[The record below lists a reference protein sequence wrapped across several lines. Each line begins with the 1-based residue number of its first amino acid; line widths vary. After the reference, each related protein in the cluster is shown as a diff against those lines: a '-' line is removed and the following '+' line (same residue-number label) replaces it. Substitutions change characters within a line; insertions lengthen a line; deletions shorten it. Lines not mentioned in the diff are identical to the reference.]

1 MNKHLKLFSA
11 LLVLMLFAPVSMFV
25 CPADAEAAQTLV
37 ENSWR
42 YEGGQL
48 VSDDASSEEDGIAL
62 LSMDALP
69 DGVTAQGIDVSEH
82 QGRIDWDA
90 VKASG
95 IDFAILRVGFG
106 APSFG
111 GRVDYQFNRNISECE
126 RLGIPYGVY
135 VYSYAFDNQQAADEA
150 SMVINCLSGHN
161 PRLPVYY
168 DLEDNSIIANGRQTG
183 IALRAQVFCNRISAA
198 GYEPGIYASLN
209 WFNNILTDSVFKSSS
224 WDHWIAQYNS
234 QCDYTGNYSFWQ
246 YKSNGKVP
254 GINGNVDMNYAYV
267 DVSLY
272 HWQLIDSTWYYA
284 ASNGKAYTGWLFQ
297 SGTWYWLE
305 PDVGGAMATGLH
317 ECNGSLYWFN
327 SSGAMATGWQN
338 IDGKYYFLKDS
349 GAMEGTTFT
358 KDETQYT
365 INADGSLANAKKK
378 KNTGGGAYTLAFLDA
393 DTQAMAD
400 SLNELKADAFD
411 GDEEEDY
418 YDDDKKDYDKDASF
432 ILNGKLQQIAEH
444 RLAMARSKGY
454 GSSRIPDEGT
464 LDDYLKS
471 IGESTARR
479 HTEIYLINCDDVTQ
493 AEEKLLRNH
502 DSDEKKRV
510 DRVIYYKEMGV
521 AHQQVGDKHYYMII
535 LMR

>member
-1 MNKHLKLFSA
+1 MKDRNLWMKKEEKRTAPGLKRALKAVQGHEIVRLAGIAGVSLLFSA
-11 LLVLMLFAPVSMFV
+11 S
-25 CPADAEAAQTLV
+25 AAQTVLADDAGVWQPV
-37 ENSWR
+37 ENGYYLVGMDGSYLTGWQQM
-42 YEGGQL
+42 GGKWYL
-48 VSDDASSEEDGIAL
+48 LGADGL
-62 LSMDALP
+62 MKT
-69 DGVTAQGIDVSEH
+69 GWEQE
-82 QGRIDWDA
+82 
-90 VKASG
+90 
-95 IDFAILRVGFG
+95 
-106 APSFG
+106 
-111 GRVDYQFNRNISECE
+111 
-126 RLGIPYGVY
+126 
-135 VYSYAFDNQQAADEA
+135 
-150 SMVINCLSGHN
+150 
-161 PRLPVYY
+161 
-168 DLEDNSIIANGRQTG
+168 NG
-183 IALRAQVFCNRISAA
+183 
-198 GYEPGIYASLN
+198 
-209 WFNNILTDSVFKSSS
+209 
-224 WDHWIAQYNS
+224 
-234 QCDYTGNYSFWQ
+234 
-246 YKSNGKVP
+246 
-254 GINGNVDMNYAYV
+254 
-267 DVSLY
+267 
-272 HWQLIDSTWYYA
+272 TWYYLQ
-284 ASNGKAYTGWLFQ
+284 G
-297 SGTWYWLE
+297 
-305 PDVGGAMATGLH
+305 D
-317 ECNGSLYWFN
+317 
-327 SSGAMATGWQN
+327 GAMATGWQN

-502 DSDEKKRV
+502 NSDEKKRV

>member
-1 MNKHLKLFSA
+1 MKDRNLWMKKEEKRTAPGLKRALKAVLGHKIVRLAGIAGVSLLFSA
-11 LLVLMLFAPVSMFV
+11 S
-25 CPADAEAAQTLV
+25 AAQTVLADDAGVWQPV
-37 ENSWR
+37 ENGYYLVGMDGSYLTGWQQM
-42 YEGGQL
+42 GGKWYL
-48 VSDDASSEEDGIAL
+48 LGADGL
-62 LSMDALP
+62 MKT
-69 DGVTAQGIDVSEH
+69 GWEQE
-82 QGRIDWDA
+82 
-90 VKASG
+90 
-95 IDFAILRVGFG
+95 
-106 APSFG
+106 
-111 GRVDYQFNRNISECE
+111 
-126 RLGIPYGVY
+126 
-135 VYSYAFDNQQAADEA
+135 
-150 SMVINCLSGHN
+150 
-161 PRLPVYY
+161 
-168 DLEDNSIIANGRQTG
+168 NG
-183 IALRAQVFCNRISAA
+183 
-198 GYEPGIYASLN
+198 
-209 WFNNILTDSVFKSSS
+209 
-224 WDHWIAQYNS
+224 
-234 QCDYTGNYSFWQ
+234 
-246 YKSNGKVP
+246 
-254 GINGNVDMNYAYV
+254 
-267 DVSLY
+267 
-272 HWQLIDSTWYYA
+272 TWYYLQ
-284 ASNGKAYTGWLFQ
+284 G
-297 SGTWYWLE
+297 
-305 PDVGGAMATGLH
+305 D
-317 ECNGSLYWFN
+317 
-327 SSGAMATGWQN
+327 GAMATGWQN

-411 GDEEEDY
+411 GDEE
-418 YDDDKKDYDKDASF
+418 KDYDKDASF

-502 DSDEKKRV
+502 DSDEKKRM

>member
-1 MNKHLKLFSA
+1 MKDRNLWMKKEEKRTAPGLKRALKAVLGHKIVRLAGIAGVSLLFSA
-11 LLVLMLFAPVSMFV
+11 S
-25 CPADAEAAQTLV
+25 AAQTVLADDAGVWQPV
-37 ENSWR
+37 ENGYYLVGMDGSYLTGWQQM
-42 YEGGQL
+42 GGKWYL
-48 VSDDASSEEDGIAL
+48 LGADGL
-62 LSMDALP
+62 MKT
-69 DGVTAQGIDVSEH
+69 GWEQE
-82 QGRIDWDA
+82 
-90 VKASG
+90 
-95 IDFAILRVGFG
+95 
-106 APSFG
+106 
-111 GRVDYQFNRNISECE
+111 
-126 RLGIPYGVY
+126 
-135 VYSYAFDNQQAADEA
+135 
-150 SMVINCLSGHN
+150 
-161 PRLPVYY
+161 
-168 DLEDNSIIANGRQTG
+168 NG
-183 IALRAQVFCNRISAA
+183 
-198 GYEPGIYASLN
+198 
-209 WFNNILTDSVFKSSS
+209 
-224 WDHWIAQYNS
+224 
-234 QCDYTGNYSFWQ
+234 
-246 YKSNGKVP
+246 
-254 GINGNVDMNYAYV
+254 
-267 DVSLY
+267 
-272 HWQLIDSTWYYA
+272 TWYYLQ
-284 ASNGKAYTGWLFQ
+284 G
-297 SGTWYWLE
+297 
-305 PDVGGAMATGLH
+305 D
-317 ECNGSLYWFN
+317 
-327 SSGAMATGWQN
+327 GAMATGWQN
-338 IDGKYYFLKDS
+338 IDGTYYFLKDS

-378 KNTGGGAYTLAFLDA
+378 KNTGGGAYTLAFLDG

>member
-1 MNKHLKLFSA
+1 MKDRNLWMKKEEKRTAPGLKRALKAVLGHKIVRLAGIAGVSLLFSA
-11 LLVLMLFAPVSMFV
+11 S
-25 CPADAEAAQTLV
+25 AAQTVLADDAGVWQPV
-37 ENSWR
+37 ENGYYLVGMDGSYLTGWQQM
-42 YEGGQL
+42 GGKWYL
-48 VSDDASSEEDGIAL
+48 LGADGL
-62 LSMDALP
+62 MKT
-69 DGVTAQGIDVSEH
+69 GWEQE
-82 QGRIDWDA
+82 
-90 VKASG
+90 
-95 IDFAILRVGFG
+95 
-106 APSFG
+106 
-111 GRVDYQFNRNISECE
+111 
-126 RLGIPYGVY
+126 
-135 VYSYAFDNQQAADEA
+135 
-150 SMVINCLSGHN
+150 
-161 PRLPVYY
+161 
-168 DLEDNSIIANGRQTG
+168 NG
-183 IALRAQVFCNRISAA
+183 
-198 GYEPGIYASLN
+198 
-209 WFNNILTDSVFKSSS
+209 
-224 WDHWIAQYNS
+224 
-234 QCDYTGNYSFWQ
+234 
-246 YKSNGKVP
+246 
-254 GINGNVDMNYAYV
+254 
-267 DVSLY
+267 
-272 HWQLIDSTWYYA
+272 TWYYLQ
-284 ASNGKAYTGWLFQ
+284 G
-297 SGTWYWLE
+297 
-305 PDVGGAMATGLH
+305 D
-317 ECNGSLYWFN
+317 
-327 SSGAMATGWQN
+327 GAMATGWQN

-378 KNTGGGAYTLAFLDA
+378 KNTGGGAYTLEFLDA

>member
-1 MNKHLKLFSA
+1 MKDRNLWMKKEEKRTAPGLKRALKAVLGHKIVRLAGIAGVSLLFSA
-11 LLVLMLFAPVSMFV
+11 S
-25 CPADAEAAQTLV
+25 AAQTVLADDAGVWQPV
-37 ENSWR
+37 ENGYYLVGMDGSYLTGWQQM
-42 YEGGQL
+42 GGKWY
-48 VSDDASSEEDGIAL
+48 L
-62 LSMDALP
+62 L
-69 DGVTAQGIDVSEH
+69 
-82 QGRIDWDA
+82 
-90 VKASG
+90 
-95 IDFAILRVGFG
+95 G
-106 APSFG
+106 ADSLMKTG
-111 GRVDYQFNRNISECE
+111 WEQE
-126 RLGIPYGVY
+126 
-135 VYSYAFDNQQAADEA
+135 
-150 SMVINCLSGHN
+150 
-161 PRLPVYY
+161 
-168 DLEDNSIIANGRQTG
+168 NG
-183 IALRAQVFCNRISAA
+183 
-198 GYEPGIYASLN
+198 
-209 WFNNILTDSVFKSSS
+209 
-224 WDHWIAQYNS
+224 
-234 QCDYTGNYSFWQ
+234 
-246 YKSNGKVP
+246 
-254 GINGNVDMNYAYV
+254 
-267 DVSLY
+267 
-272 HWQLIDSTWYYA
+272 TWYYLQ
-284 ASNGKAYTGWLFQ
+284 G
-297 SGTWYWLE
+297 
-305 PDVGGAMATGLH
+305 D
-317 ECNGSLYWFN
+317 
-327 SSGAMATGWQN
+327 GAMATGWQN

-378 KNTGGGAYTLAFLDA
+378 KNTGGGAYTLAFLDG

>member
-1 MNKHLKLFSA
+1 MKDRNLWMKKEEKRTAPGLKRALKAVLGHKIVRLAGIAGVSLLFSA
-11 LLVLMLFAPVSMFV
+11 S
-25 CPADAEAAQTLV
+25 AAQTVLADDAGVWQPV
-37 ENSWR
+37 ENGYYLVGMDGSYLTGWQQM
-42 YEGGQL
+42 GGKWYL
-48 VSDDASSEEDGIAL
+48 LGADGL
-62 LSMDALP
+62 M
-69 DGVTAQGIDVSEH
+69 
-82 QGRIDWDA
+82 
-90 VKASG
+90 K
-95 IDFAILRVGFG
+95 
-106 APSFG
+106 
-111 GRVDYQFNRNISECE
+111 
-126 RLGIPYGVY
+126 
-135 VYSYAFDNQQAADEA
+135 
-150 SMVINCLSGHN
+150 
-161 PRLPVYY
+161 
-168 DLEDNSIIANGRQTG
+168 TG
-183 IALRAQVFCNRISAA
+183 WEQEK
-198 GYEPGIYASLN
+198 G
-209 WFNNILTDSVFKSSS
+209 
-224 WDHWIAQYNS
+224 
-234 QCDYTGNYSFWQ
+234 
-246 YKSNGKVP
+246 
-254 GINGNVDMNYAYV
+254 
-267 DVSLY
+267 
-272 HWQLIDSTWYYA
+272 TWYYLQ
-284 ASNGKAYTGWLFQ
+284 G
-297 SGTWYWLE
+297 
-305 PDVGGAMATGLH
+305 D
-317 ECNGSLYWFN
+317 
-327 SSGAMATGWQN
+327 GAMATGWQN

-378 KNTGGGAYTLAFLDA
+378 KNTGGGAYTLAFLDG

>member
-1 MNKHLKLFSA
+1 MKDRNLWMKKEEKRTAPGLKRALKAVQGHKIVRLAGIAGVSLLFSA
-11 LLVLMLFAPVSMFV
+11 S
-25 CPADAEAAQTLV
+25 AAQTVLADDAGVWQPV
-37 ENSWR
+37 ENGYYLVGMDGSYLTGWQQM
-42 YEGGQL
+42 GGKWYL
-48 VSDDASSEEDGIAL
+48 LGADGL
-62 LSMDALP
+62 MKT
-69 DGVTAQGIDVSEH
+69 GWEQE
-82 QGRIDWDA
+82 
-90 VKASG
+90 
-95 IDFAILRVGFG
+95 
-106 APSFG
+106 
-111 GRVDYQFNRNISECE
+111 
-126 RLGIPYGVY
+126 
-135 VYSYAFDNQQAADEA
+135 
-150 SMVINCLSGHN
+150 
-161 PRLPVYY
+161 
-168 DLEDNSIIANGRQTG
+168 NG
-183 IALRAQVFCNRISAA
+183 
-198 GYEPGIYASLN
+198 
-209 WFNNILTDSVFKSSS
+209 
-224 WDHWIAQYNS
+224 
-234 QCDYTGNYSFWQ
+234 
-246 YKSNGKVP
+246 
-254 GINGNVDMNYAYV
+254 
-267 DVSLY
+267 
-272 HWQLIDSTWYYA
+272 TWYYLQ
-284 ASNGKAYTGWLFQ
+284 G
-297 SGTWYWLE
+297 
-305 PDVGGAMATGLH
+305 D
-317 ECNGSLYWFN
+317 
-327 SSGAMATGWQN
+327 GAMATGWQN

>member
-1 MNKHLKLFSA
+1 MKDRNLWMKKEEKRTAPGLKRALKAVLGHKIVRLAGIAGVSLLFSA
-11 LLVLMLFAPVSMFV
+11 S
-25 CPADAEAAQTLV
+25 AAQTVLADDAGVWQPV
-37 ENSWR
+37 ENGYYLVGMDGSYLTGWQQM
-42 YEGGQL
+42 GGKWYL
-48 VSDDASSEEDGIAL
+48 LGADGL
-62 LSMDALP
+62 M
-69 DGVTAQGIDVSEH
+69 
-82 QGRIDWDA
+82 
-90 VKASG
+90 K
-95 IDFAILRVGFG
+95 
-106 APSFG
+106 
-111 GRVDYQFNRNISECE
+111 
-126 RLGIPYGVY
+126 
-135 VYSYAFDNQQAADEA
+135 
-150 SMVINCLSGHN
+150 
-161 PRLPVYY
+161 
-168 DLEDNSIIANGRQTG
+168 TG
-183 IALRAQVFCNRISAA
+183 WEQEK
-198 GYEPGIYASLN
+198 G
-209 WFNNILTDSVFKSSS
+209 
-224 WDHWIAQYNS
+224 
-234 QCDYTGNYSFWQ
+234 
-246 YKSNGKVP
+246 
-254 GINGNVDMNYAYV
+254 
-267 DVSLY
+267 
-272 HWQLIDSTWYYA
+272 TWYYLQ
-284 ASNGKAYTGWLFQ
+284 G
-297 SGTWYWLE
+297 
-305 PDVGGAMATGLH
+305 D
-317 ECNGSLYWFN
+317 
-327 SSGAMATGWQN
+327 GAMATGWQN

-378 KNTGGGAYTLAFLDA
+378 KNTGGGAYMLAFLDA

-479 HTEIYLINCDDVTQ
+479 HTEIYLINCDDVTH

>member
-1 MNKHLKLFSA
+1 MKDRDLRMKKEEKRTAPWLKGVLKAVLEHKIVRLAGIAGVSLLFSA
-11 LLVLMLFAPVSMFV
+11 S
-25 CPADAEAAQTLV
+25 AAQTVFADDAGVWQPV
-37 ENSWR
+37 ENGYYLVGMDGSYLTGWQQM
-42 YEGGQL
+42 GGKWYL
-48 VSDDASSEEDGIAL
+48 LGADGL
-62 LSMDALP
+62 M
-69 DGVTAQGIDVSEH
+69 
-82 QGRIDWDA
+82 
-90 VKASG
+90 K
-95 IDFAILRVGFG
+95 
-106 APSFG
+106 
-111 GRVDYQFNRNISECE
+111 
-126 RLGIPYGVY
+126 
-135 VYSYAFDNQQAADEA
+135 
-150 SMVINCLSGHN
+150 
-161 PRLPVYY
+161 
-168 DLEDNSIIANGRQTG
+168 TG
-183 IALRAQVFCNRISAA
+183 
-198 GYEPGIYASLN
+198 
-209 WFNNILTDSVFKSSS
+209 
-224 WDHWIAQYNS
+224 
-234 QCDYTGNYSFWQ
+234 WQ
-246 YKSNGKVP
+246 RENE
-254 GINGNVDMNYAYV
+254 
-267 DVSLY
+267 
-272 HWQLIDSTWYYA
+272 TWYYLQ
-284 ASNGKAYTGWLFQ
+284 G
-297 SGTWYWLE
+297 
-305 PDVGGAMATGLH
+305 D
-317 ECNGSLYWFN
+317 
-327 SSGAMATGWQN
+327 GAMATGWQN

-393 DTQAMAD
+393 DTQAMVD

-510 DRVIYYKEMGV
+510 DRVVYYKEMGV
-521 AHQQVGDKHYYMII
+521 AHQQVGDKHYYMIV

>member
-1 MNKHLKLFSA
+1 MKDRNLWMKKEEKRTAPGLKRALKAVLGHKIVRLAGIAGVSLLFSA
-11 LLVLMLFAPVSMFV
+11 SAAKTVL
-25 CPADAEAAQTLV
+25 ADDAGVWQPV
-37 ENSWR
+37 ENGYYLVGMDGSYLTGWQQM
-42 YEGGQL
+42 GGKWYL
-48 VSDDASSEEDGIAL
+48 LGADGL
-62 LSMDALP
+62 MKT
-69 DGVTAQGIDVSEH
+69 GWEQE
-82 QGRIDWDA
+82 
-90 VKASG
+90 
-95 IDFAILRVGFG
+95 
-106 APSFG
+106 
-111 GRVDYQFNRNISECE
+111 
-126 RLGIPYGVY
+126 
-135 VYSYAFDNQQAADEA
+135 
-150 SMVINCLSGHN
+150 
-161 PRLPVYY
+161 
-168 DLEDNSIIANGRQTG
+168 NG
-183 IALRAQVFCNRISAA
+183 
-198 GYEPGIYASLN
+198 
-209 WFNNILTDSVFKSSS
+209 
-224 WDHWIAQYNS
+224 
-234 QCDYTGNYSFWQ
+234 
-246 YKSNGKVP
+246 
-254 GINGNVDMNYAYV
+254 
-267 DVSLY
+267 
-272 HWQLIDSTWYYA
+272 TWYYLQ
-284 ASNGKAYTGWLFQ
+284 G
-297 SGTWYWLE
+297 
-305 PDVGGAMATGLH
+305 D
-317 ECNGSLYWFN
+317 
-327 SSGAMATGWQN
+327 GAMATGWQN

-400 SLNELKADAFD
+400 SLNELRADAFD

-418 YDDDKKDYDKDASF
+418 YDDDKKDYDKDARF

>member
-1 MNKHLKLFSA
+1 MKDRNLWMKKEEKRTAPGLKGALKAVLGHKIVRLAGIAGVSLLFSA
-11 LLVLMLFAPVSMFV
+11 S
-25 CPADAEAAQTLV
+25 AAQTVLADDAGVWQPV
-37 ENSWR
+37 ENGYYLVGMDGSYLTGWQQM
-42 YEGGQL
+42 GGKWY
-48 VSDDASSEEDGIAL
+48 L
-62 LSMDALP
+62 L
-69 DGVTAQGIDVSEH
+69 
-82 QGRIDWDA
+82 
-90 VKASG
+90 
-95 IDFAILRVGFG
+95 G
-106 APSFG
+106 ADSLMKTG
-111 GRVDYQFNRNISECE
+111 WEQE
-126 RLGIPYGVY
+126 
-135 VYSYAFDNQQAADEA
+135 
-150 SMVINCLSGHN
+150 
-161 PRLPVYY
+161 
-168 DLEDNSIIANGRQTG
+168 NG
-183 IALRAQVFCNRISAA
+183 
-198 GYEPGIYASLN
+198 
-209 WFNNILTDSVFKSSS
+209 
-224 WDHWIAQYNS
+224 
-234 QCDYTGNYSFWQ
+234 
-246 YKSNGKVP
+246 
-254 GINGNVDMNYAYV
+254 
-267 DVSLY
+267 
-272 HWQLIDSTWYYA
+272 TWYYLQ
-284 ASNGKAYTGWLFQ
+284 G
-297 SGTWYWLE
+297 
-305 PDVGGAMATGLH
+305 D
-317 ECNGSLYWFN
+317 
-327 SSGAMATGWQN
+327 GAMATGWQN

>member
-1 MNKHLKLFSA
+1 MKDRKLWMKKEEKRTAPGLKRALKAVLGHKIVRLAGIAGVSLLFSA
-11 LLVLMLFAPVSMFV
+11 S
-25 CPADAEAAQTLV
+25 AAQTVLADDAGVWQPV
-37 ENSWR
+37 ENGYYLVGMDGSYLTGWQQM
-42 YEGGQL
+42 GGKWY
-48 VSDDASSEEDGIAL
+48 L
-62 LSMDALP
+62 L
-69 DGVTAQGIDVSEH
+69 
-82 QGRIDWDA
+82 
-90 VKASG
+90 
-95 IDFAILRVGFG
+95 G
-106 APSFG
+106 ADSLMKTG
-111 GRVDYQFNRNISECE
+111 WEQE
-126 RLGIPYGVY
+126 
-135 VYSYAFDNQQAADEA
+135 
-150 SMVINCLSGHN
+150 
-161 PRLPVYY
+161 
-168 DLEDNSIIANGRQTG
+168 NG
-183 IALRAQVFCNRISAA
+183 
-198 GYEPGIYASLN
+198 
-209 WFNNILTDSVFKSSS
+209 
-224 WDHWIAQYNS
+224 
-234 QCDYTGNYSFWQ
+234 
-246 YKSNGKVP
+246 
-254 GINGNVDMNYAYV
+254 
-267 DVSLY
+267 
-272 HWQLIDSTWYYA
+272 TWYYLQ
-284 ASNGKAYTGWLFQ
+284 G
-297 SGTWYWLE
+297 
-305 PDVGGAMATGLH
+305 D
-317 ECNGSLYWFN
+317 
-327 SSGAMATGWQN
+327 GAMATGWRN

-378 KNTGGGAYTLAFLDA
+378 KNTGGGAYTLAFLDG

>member
-1 MNKHLKLFSA
+1 MKDRNLWMKKEEKRTAPGLKRALKAVLGHKIVRLAGIAGVSLLFSA
-11 LLVLMLFAPVSMFV
+11 SAAKTVL
-25 CPADAEAAQTLV
+25 ADDAGVWQPV
-37 ENSWR
+37 ENGYYLVGMDGSYLTGWQQM
-42 YEGGQL
+42 GGKWYL
-48 VSDDASSEEDGIAL
+48 LGADGL
-62 LSMDALP
+62 MKT
-69 DGVTAQGIDVSEH
+69 GWEQE
-82 QGRIDWDA
+82 
-90 VKASG
+90 
-95 IDFAILRVGFG
+95 
-106 APSFG
+106 
-111 GRVDYQFNRNISECE
+111 
-126 RLGIPYGVY
+126 
-135 VYSYAFDNQQAADEA
+135 
-150 SMVINCLSGHN
+150 
-161 PRLPVYY
+161 
-168 DLEDNSIIANGRQTG
+168 NG
-183 IALRAQVFCNRISAA
+183 
-198 GYEPGIYASLN
+198 
-209 WFNNILTDSVFKSSS
+209 
-224 WDHWIAQYNS
+224 
-234 QCDYTGNYSFWQ
+234 
-246 YKSNGKVP
+246 
-254 GINGNVDMNYAYV
+254 
-267 DVSLY
+267 
-272 HWQLIDSTWYYA
+272 TWYYLQ
-284 ASNGKAYTGWLFQ
+284 G
-297 SGTWYWLE
+297 
-305 PDVGGAMATGLH
+305 D
-317 ECNGSLYWFN
+317 
-327 SSGAMATGWQN
+327 GAMATGWQN

-400 SLNELKADAFD
+400 SLNELRADAFD

>member
-1 MNKHLKLFSA
+1 MKDRNLWMKKEEKRTAPGLKRALKVVLGHKIVRLAGIAGVSLLFSA
-11 LLVLMLFAPVSMFV
+11 S
-25 CPADAEAAQTLV
+25 AAQTVLADDAGVWQPV
-37 ENSWR
+37 ENGYYLVGMDGSYLTGWQQM
-42 YEGGQL
+42 GGKWYL
-48 VSDDASSEEDGIAL
+48 LGADGL
-62 LSMDALP
+62 MKT
-69 DGVTAQGIDVSEH
+69 GWEQE
-82 QGRIDWDA
+82 
-90 VKASG
+90 
-95 IDFAILRVGFG
+95 
-106 APSFG
+106 
-111 GRVDYQFNRNISECE
+111 
-126 RLGIPYGVY
+126 
-135 VYSYAFDNQQAADEA
+135 
-150 SMVINCLSGHN
+150 
-161 PRLPVYY
+161 
-168 DLEDNSIIANGRQTG
+168 NG
-183 IALRAQVFCNRISAA
+183 
-198 GYEPGIYASLN
+198 
-209 WFNNILTDSVFKSSS
+209 
-224 WDHWIAQYNS
+224 
-234 QCDYTGNYSFWQ
+234 
-246 YKSNGKVP
+246 
-254 GINGNVDMNYAYV
+254 
-267 DVSLY
+267 
-272 HWQLIDSTWYYA
+272 TWYYLQ
-284 ASNGKAYTGWLFQ
+284 G
-297 SGTWYWLE
+297 
-305 PDVGGAMATGLH
+305 D
-317 ECNGSLYWFN
+317 
-327 SSGAMATGWQN
+327 GAMATGWQN

-378 KNTGGGAYTLAFLDA
+378 KNTSGGAYTLAFLDA

-400 SLNELKADAFD
+400 SLNELKAGAFD

-521 AHQQVGDKHYYMII
+521 THQQVGDKHYYMII

>member
-1 MNKHLKLFSA
+1 MKDRNLWMKKEEKRTAPGLKRALKAVLGHKIVRLAGIAGVSLLFSA
-11 LLVLMLFAPVSMFV
+11 S
-25 CPADAEAAQTLV
+25 AAQTVLADDAGVWQPV
-37 ENSWR
+37 ENGYYLVGMDGSYLTGWQQM
-42 YEGGQL
+42 GGKWYL
-48 VSDDASSEEDGIAL
+48 LGADGL
-62 LSMDALP
+62 MKT
-69 DGVTAQGIDVSEH
+69 GWEQE
-82 QGRIDWDA
+82 
-90 VKASG
+90 
-95 IDFAILRVGFG
+95 
-106 APSFG
+106 
-111 GRVDYQFNRNISECE
+111 
-126 RLGIPYGVY
+126 
-135 VYSYAFDNQQAADEA
+135 
-150 SMVINCLSGHN
+150 
-161 PRLPVYY
+161 
-168 DLEDNSIIANGRQTG
+168 NG
-183 IALRAQVFCNRISAA
+183 
-198 GYEPGIYASLN
+198 
-209 WFNNILTDSVFKSSS
+209 
-224 WDHWIAQYNS
+224 
-234 QCDYTGNYSFWQ
+234 
-246 YKSNGKVP
+246 
-254 GINGNVDMNYAYV
+254 
-267 DVSLY
+267 
-272 HWQLIDSTWYYA
+272 TWYYLQ
-284 ASNGKAYTGWLFQ
+284 G
-297 SGTWYWLE
+297 
-305 PDVGGAMATGLH
+305 D
-317 ECNGSLYWFN
+317 
-327 SSGAMATGWQN
+327 GAMATGWQN

-393 DTQAMAD
+393 DTQAMSD

-521 AHQQVGDKHYYMII
+521 AHQQVGDKHYSMTI

>member
-1 MNKHLKLFSA
+1 MKDRNLWMKKEEKRTAPGLKGALKAVLGHKIVRLAGIAGVSLLFSA
-11 LLVLMLFAPVSMFV
+11 S
-25 CPADAEAAQTLV
+25 AAQTVLADDAGVWQPV
-37 ENSWR
+37 ENGYYLVGMDGSYLTGWQQM
-42 YEGGQL
+42 GGKWYL
-48 VSDDASSEEDGIAL
+48 LGADGL
-62 LSMDALP
+62 MKT
-69 DGVTAQGIDVSEH
+69 GWEQE
-82 QGRIDWDA
+82 
-90 VKASG
+90 
-95 IDFAILRVGFG
+95 
-106 APSFG
+106 
-111 GRVDYQFNRNISECE
+111 
-126 RLGIPYGVY
+126 
-135 VYSYAFDNQQAADEA
+135 
-150 SMVINCLSGHN
+150 
-161 PRLPVYY
+161 
-168 DLEDNSIIANGRQTG
+168 NG
-183 IALRAQVFCNRISAA
+183 
-198 GYEPGIYASLN
+198 
-209 WFNNILTDSVFKSSS
+209 
-224 WDHWIAQYNS
+224 
-234 QCDYTGNYSFWQ
+234 
-246 YKSNGKVP
+246 
-254 GINGNVDMNYAYV
+254 
-267 DVSLY
+267 
-272 HWQLIDSTWYYA
+272 TWYYLQ
-284 ASNGKAYTGWLFQ
+284 G
-297 SGTWYWLE
+297 
-305 PDVGGAMATGLH
+305 D
-317 ECNGSLYWFN
+317 
-327 SSGAMATGWQN
+327 GAMATGWQN

>member
-1 MNKHLKLFSA
+1 MKDRNLWMKKEEKRTAPGLKRALKAVLGHKIVRLAGIAGVSLLFSA
-11 LLVLMLFAPVSMFV
+11 S
-25 CPADAEAAQTLV
+25 AAQTVLADDAGVWQPV
-37 ENSWR
+37 ENGYYLVGMDGSYLTGWQQM
-42 YEGGQL
+42 GGKWYL
-48 VSDDASSEEDGIAL
+48 LGADGL
-62 LSMDALP
+62 MKT
-69 DGVTAQGIDVSEH
+69 GWEQE
-82 QGRIDWDA
+82 
-90 VKASG
+90 
-95 IDFAILRVGFG
+95 
-106 APSFG
+106 
-111 GRVDYQFNRNISECE
+111 
-126 RLGIPYGVY
+126 
-135 VYSYAFDNQQAADEA
+135 
-150 SMVINCLSGHN
+150 
-161 PRLPVYY
+161 
-168 DLEDNSIIANGRQTG
+168 NG
-183 IALRAQVFCNRISAA
+183 
-198 GYEPGIYASLN
+198 
-209 WFNNILTDSVFKSSS
+209 
-224 WDHWIAQYNS
+224 
-234 QCDYTGNYSFWQ
+234 
-246 YKSNGKVP
+246 
-254 GINGNVDMNYAYV
+254 
-267 DVSLY
+267 
-272 HWQLIDSTWYYA
+272 TWYYLQ
-284 ASNGKAYTGWLFQ
+284 G
-297 SGTWYWLE
+297 
-305 PDVGGAMATGLH
+305 D
-317 ECNGSLYWFN
+317 
-327 SSGAMATGWQN
+327 GAMATGWQN

-432 ILNGKLQQIAEH
+432 VLNGKLQQIAEH

>member
-1 MNKHLKLFSA
+1 MKDRNLWMKKEEKRTAPGLKRVLKAVLGHKIVRLAGIAGVSLLFSA
-11 LLVLMLFAPVSMFV
+11 S
-25 CPADAEAAQTLV
+25 AAQTVLADDAGIWQPV
-37 ENSWR
+37 ENGYYLVGMDGSYLTGWQQM
-42 YEGGQL
+42 GGKWYL
-48 VSDDASSEEDGIAL
+48 LGADGL
-62 LSMDALP
+62 MKM
-69 DGVTAQGIDVSEH
+69 GWEQE
-82 QGRIDWDA
+82 
-90 VKASG
+90 
-95 IDFAILRVGFG
+95 
-106 APSFG
+106 
-111 GRVDYQFNRNISECE
+111 
-126 RLGIPYGVY
+126 
-135 VYSYAFDNQQAADEA
+135 
-150 SMVINCLSGHN
+150 
-161 PRLPVYY
+161 
-168 DLEDNSIIANGRQTG
+168 NG
-183 IALRAQVFCNRISAA
+183 
-198 GYEPGIYASLN
+198 
-209 WFNNILTDSVFKSSS
+209 
-224 WDHWIAQYNS
+224 
-234 QCDYTGNYSFWQ
+234 
-246 YKSNGKVP
+246 
-254 GINGNVDMNYAYV
+254 
-267 DVSLY
+267 
-272 HWQLIDSTWYYA
+272 TWYYLQ
-284 ASNGKAYTGWLFQ
+284 G
-297 SGTWYWLE
+297 
-305 PDVGGAMATGLH
+305 D
-317 ECNGSLYWFN
+317 
-327 SSGAMATGWQN
+327 GAMATGWQN

-454 GSSRIPDEGT
+454 GSSRIPYEGT

>member
-1 MNKHLKLFSA
+1 MKDRNLWMKKEEKRTAPGLKRALKAVLGHKIVRLAGIAGVSLLFSA
-11 LLVLMLFAPVSMFV
+11 S
-25 CPADAEAAQTLV
+25 AAQTVLADDAGVWQPV
-37 ENSWR
+37 ENGYYLVGLDGSYLTGWQQM
-42 YEGGQL
+42 GGKWYL
-48 VSDDASSEEDGIAL
+48 LGADGL
-62 LSMDALP
+62 MKT
-69 DGVTAQGIDVSEH
+69 GWEQE
-82 QGRIDWDA
+82 
-90 VKASG
+90 
-95 IDFAILRVGFG
+95 
-106 APSFG
+106 
-111 GRVDYQFNRNISECE
+111 
-126 RLGIPYGVY
+126 
-135 VYSYAFDNQQAADEA
+135 
-150 SMVINCLSGHN
+150 
-161 PRLPVYY
+161 
-168 DLEDNSIIANGRQTG
+168 NG
-183 IALRAQVFCNRISAA
+183 
-198 GYEPGIYASLN
+198 
-209 WFNNILTDSVFKSSS
+209 
-224 WDHWIAQYNS
+224 
-234 QCDYTGNYSFWQ
+234 
-246 YKSNGKVP
+246 
-254 GINGNVDMNYAYV
+254 
-267 DVSLY
+267 
-272 HWQLIDSTWYYA
+272 TWYYLQ
-284 ASNGKAYTGWLFQ
+284 G
-297 SGTWYWLE
+297 
-305 PDVGGAMATGLH
+305 D
-317 ECNGSLYWFN
+317 
-327 SSGAMATGWQN
+327 GAMATGWQN

-378 KNTGGGAYTLAFLDA
+378 KNTGGGAYTLAFLDG

>member
-1 MNKHLKLFSA
+1 MKDRNLWMKKEEKRTAPGLKGALKAVLGHKIVRLAGIAGVSLLFSA
-11 LLVLMLFAPVSMFV
+11 S
-25 CPADAEAAQTLV
+25 AAQTVLADDAGVWQPV
-37 ENSWR
+37 ENGYYLVGMDGSYLTGWQQM
-42 YEGGQL
+42 GGKWYL
-48 VSDDASSEEDGIAL
+48 LGADGL
-62 LSMDALP
+62 MKT
-69 DGVTAQGIDVSEH
+69 GWEQE
-82 QGRIDWDA
+82 
-90 VKASG
+90 
-95 IDFAILRVGFG
+95 
-106 APSFG
+106 
-111 GRVDYQFNRNISECE
+111 
-126 RLGIPYGVY
+126 
-135 VYSYAFDNQQAADEA
+135 
-150 SMVINCLSGHN
+150 
-161 PRLPVYY
+161 
-168 DLEDNSIIANGRQTG
+168 NG
-183 IALRAQVFCNRISAA
+183 
-198 GYEPGIYASLN
+198 
-209 WFNNILTDSVFKSSS
+209 
-224 WDHWIAQYNS
+224 
-234 QCDYTGNYSFWQ
+234 
-246 YKSNGKVP
+246 
-254 GINGNVDMNYAYV
+254 
-267 DVSLY
+267 
-272 HWQLIDSTWYYA
+272 TWYYLQ
-284 ASNGKAYTGWLFQ
+284 G
-297 SGTWYWLE
+297 
-305 PDVGGAMATGLH
+305 D
-317 ECNGSLYWFN
+317 
-327 SSGAMATGWQN
+327 GAMATGWQN
-338 IDGKYYFLKDS
+338 IDGKYSFLKDS

-358 KDETQYT
+358 KDETQST

-378 KNTGGGAYTLAFLDA
+378 KNTGGGAYTLAFLDG

>member
-1 MNKHLKLFSA
+1 MKDRNLWMKKEEKRTAPGLKGALKAVLGHKIVRLAGIAGVSLLFSA
-11 LLVLMLFAPVSMFV
+11 S
-25 CPADAEAAQTLV
+25 AAQTVLADDAGVWQPV
-37 ENSWR
+37 ENGYYLVGMDGSYLTGWQQM
-42 YEGGQL
+42 GGKWYL
-48 VSDDASSEEDGIAL
+48 LGADGL
-62 LSMDALP
+62 MKT
-69 DGVTAQGIDVSEH
+69 GWEQE
-82 QGRIDWDA
+82 
-90 VKASG
+90 
-95 IDFAILRVGFG
+95 
-106 APSFG
+106 
-111 GRVDYQFNRNISECE
+111 
-126 RLGIPYGVY
+126 
-135 VYSYAFDNQQAADEA
+135 
-150 SMVINCLSGHN
+150 
-161 PRLPVYY
+161 
-168 DLEDNSIIANGRQTG
+168 NG
-183 IALRAQVFCNRISAA
+183 
-198 GYEPGIYASLN
+198 
-209 WFNNILTDSVFKSSS
+209 
-224 WDHWIAQYNS
+224 
-234 QCDYTGNYSFWQ
+234 
-246 YKSNGKVP
+246 
-254 GINGNVDMNYAYV
+254 
-267 DVSLY
+267 
-272 HWQLIDSTWYYA
+272 TWYYLQ
-284 ASNGKAYTGWLFQ
+284 G
-297 SGTWYWLE
+297 
-305 PDVGGAMATGLH
+305 DGAMAI
-317 ECNGSLYWFN
+317 
-327 SSGAMATGWQN
+327 GWQN

-400 SLNELKADAFD
+400 GLNELKADAFG

>member
-1 MNKHLKLFSA
+1 MKDRNLWMKKEEKRTAPGLKRALKAVLGHKIVRLAGIAGVSLLFSA
-11 LLVLMLFAPVSMFV
+11 S
-25 CPADAEAAQTLV
+25 AAQTVLADDAGVWQPV
-37 ENSWR
+37 ENGYYLVGMDGSYLTGWQQM
-42 YEGGQL
+42 GGKWYL
-48 VSDDASSEEDGIAL
+48 LGADGL
-62 LSMDALP
+62 MKT
-69 DGVTAQGIDVSEH
+69 GWEQE
-82 QGRIDWDA
+82 
-90 VKASG
+90 
-95 IDFAILRVGFG
+95 
-106 APSFG
+106 
-111 GRVDYQFNRNISECE
+111 
-126 RLGIPYGVY
+126 
-135 VYSYAFDNQQAADEA
+135 
-150 SMVINCLSGHN
+150 
-161 PRLPVYY
+161 
-168 DLEDNSIIANGRQTG
+168 NG
-183 IALRAQVFCNRISAA
+183 
-198 GYEPGIYASLN
+198 
-209 WFNNILTDSVFKSSS
+209 
-224 WDHWIAQYNS
+224 
-234 QCDYTGNYSFWQ
+234 
-246 YKSNGKVP
+246 
-254 GINGNVDMNYAYV
+254 
-267 DVSLY
+267 
-272 HWQLIDSTWYYA
+272 TWYYLQ
-284 ASNGKAYTGWLFQ
+284 G
-297 SGTWYWLE
+297 
-305 PDVGGAMATGLH
+305 D
-317 ECNGSLYWFN
+317 
-327 SSGAMATGWQN
+327 GAMATGWQN

-378 KNTGGGAYTLAFLDA
+378 KNTGGGAYTLAFLDG

-432 ILNGKLQQIAEH
+432 ILNGELQQIAEH

>member
-1 MNKHLKLFSA
+1 MKDRNLWMKKEEKRTAPGLKRALKAVLGHKIVRLAGIAGVSLLFSA
-11 LLVLMLFAPVSMFV
+11 SV
-25 CPADAEAAQTLV
+25 AQTVLADDAGVWQPV
-37 ENSWR
+37 ENGYYLVGMDGSYLTGWQQM
-42 YEGGQL
+42 GGKWYL
-48 VSDDASSEEDGIAL
+48 LGADGL
-62 LSMDALP
+62 MKT
-69 DGVTAQGIDVSEH
+69 GWEQENGI
-82 QGRIDWDA
+82 
-90 VKASG
+90 
-95 IDFAILRVGFG
+95 
-106 APSFG
+106 
-111 GRVDYQFNRNISECE
+111 
-126 RLGIPYGVY
+126 
-135 VYSYAFDNQQAADEA
+135 
-150 SMVINCLSGHN
+150 
-161 PRLPVYY
+161 
-168 DLEDNSIIANGRQTG
+168 
-183 IALRAQVFCNRISAA
+183 
-198 GYEPGIYASLN
+198 
-209 WFNNILTDSVFKSSS
+209 
-224 WDHWIAQYNS
+224 
-234 QCDYTGNYSFWQ
+234 
-246 YKSNGKVP
+246 
-254 GINGNVDMNYAYV
+254 
-267 DVSLY
+267 
-272 HWQLIDSTWYYA
+272 WYYLQ
-284 ASNGKAYTGWLFQ
+284 G
-297 SGTWYWLE
+297 
-305 PDVGGAMATGLH
+305 D
-317 ECNGSLYWFN
+317 
-327 SSGAMATGWQN
+327 GAMATGWQN

-349 GAMEGTTFT
+349 GAMEETTFT

-378 KNTGGGAYTLAFLDA
+378 KNTGGGAYTLAFLDG

-454 GSSRIPDEGT
+454 GSSRIPYEGT

>member
-1 MNKHLKLFSA
+1 MKDRNLWMKKEEKRTAPGLKRALKAVLGHKIVRLAGIAGVSLLFSA
-11 LLVLMLFAPVSMFV
+11 S
-25 CPADAEAAQTLV
+25 AAQTVLADDAGVWQPV
-37 ENSWR
+37 ENGYYLVGMDGSYLTGWQQM
-42 YEGGQL
+42 GGKWYL
-48 VSDDASSEEDGIAL
+48 LGADGL
-62 LSMDALP
+62 MKT
-69 DGVTAQGIDVSEH
+69 GWEQE
-82 QGRIDWDA
+82 
-90 VKASG
+90 
-95 IDFAILRVGFG
+95 
-106 APSFG
+106 
-111 GRVDYQFNRNISECE
+111 
-126 RLGIPYGVY
+126 
-135 VYSYAFDNQQAADEA
+135 
-150 SMVINCLSGHN
+150 
-161 PRLPVYY
+161 
-168 DLEDNSIIANGRQTG
+168 NG
-183 IALRAQVFCNRISAA
+183 
-198 GYEPGIYASLN
+198 
-209 WFNNILTDSVFKSSS
+209 
-224 WDHWIAQYNS
+224 
-234 QCDYTGNYSFWQ
+234 
-246 YKSNGKVP
+246 
-254 GINGNVDMNYAYV
+254 
-267 DVSLY
+267 
-272 HWQLIDSTWYYA
+272 TWYYLQ
-284 ASNGKAYTGWLFQ
+284 G
-297 SGTWYWLE
+297 
-305 PDVGGAMATGLH
+305 D
-317 ECNGSLYWFN
+317 
-327 SSGAMATGWQN
+327 GAMATGWQN

-444 RLAMARSKGY
+444 SLAMARSKGY

>member
-1 MNKHLKLFSA
+1 MKDRNLWMKKEEKRTAPGLKRALKAVLGHKIVRLAGIAGVSLLFSA
-11 LLVLMLFAPVSMFV
+11 S
-25 CPADAEAAQTLV
+25 AAQTVLADDAGVWQPV
-37 ENSWR
+37 ENGYYLVGMDGSYLTGWQQM
-42 YEGGQL
+42 GGKWYL
-48 VSDDASSEEDGIAL
+48 LGADGL
-62 LSMDALP
+62 MKT
-69 DGVTAQGIDVSEH
+69 G
-82 QGRIDWDA
+82 W
-90 VKASG
+90 
-95 IDFAILRVGFG
+95 
-106 APSFG
+106 
-111 GRVDYQFNRNISECE
+111 
-126 RLGIPYGVY
+126 
-135 VYSYAFDNQQAADEA
+135 QQE
-150 SMVINCLSGHN
+150 
-161 PRLPVYY
+161 
-168 DLEDNSIIANGRQTG
+168 NG
-183 IALRAQVFCNRISAA
+183 
-198 GYEPGIYASLN
+198 
-209 WFNNILTDSVFKSSS
+209 
-224 WDHWIAQYNS
+224 
-234 QCDYTGNYSFWQ
+234 
-246 YKSNGKVP
+246 
-254 GINGNVDMNYAYV
+254 
-267 DVSLY
+267 
-272 HWQLIDSTWYYA
+272 TWYYLQ
-284 ASNGKAYTGWLFQ
+284 G
-297 SGTWYWLE
+297 
-305 PDVGGAMATGLH
+305 DGAMV
-317 ECNGSLYWFN
+317 
-327 SSGAMATGWQN
+327 TGWQN

-411 GDEEEDY
+411 WDEEEDY

>member
-1 MNKHLKLFSA
+1 MKDRNLWMKKEEKRTAPGLKRALKAVLGHKIVRLAGIAGVSLLFSA
-11 LLVLMLFAPVSMFV
+11 S
-25 CPADAEAAQTLV
+25 AAQTVLADDAGVWQPV
-37 ENSWR
+37 ENGYYLVGMDGSYLTGWQQM
-42 YEGGQL
+42 GGKWYL
-48 VSDDASSEEDGIAL
+48 LGADGL
-62 LSMDALP
+62 MKT
-69 DGVTAQGIDVSEH
+69 GWEQE
-82 QGRIDWDA
+82 
-90 VKASG
+90 
-95 IDFAILRVGFG
+95 
-106 APSFG
+106 
-111 GRVDYQFNRNISECE
+111 
-126 RLGIPYGVY
+126 
-135 VYSYAFDNQQAADEA
+135 
-150 SMVINCLSGHN
+150 
-161 PRLPVYY
+161 
-168 DLEDNSIIANGRQTG
+168 NG
-183 IALRAQVFCNRISAA
+183 
-198 GYEPGIYASLN
+198 
-209 WFNNILTDSVFKSSS
+209 
-224 WDHWIAQYNS
+224 
-234 QCDYTGNYSFWQ
+234 
-246 YKSNGKVP
+246 
-254 GINGNVDMNYAYV
+254 
-267 DVSLY
+267 
-272 HWQLIDSTWYYA
+272 TWYYLQ
-284 ASNGKAYTGWLFQ
+284 G
-297 SGTWYWLE
+297 
-305 PDVGGAMATGLH
+305 D
-317 ECNGSLYWFN
+317 
-327 SSGAMATGWQN
+327 GAMATGWQN

-411 GDEEEDY
+411 GYEEEDY

>member
-1 MNKHLKLFSA
+1 MKDRNLWMKKEEKRTAPGLKRALKAVLGHKIVRLAGIAGVSLLFSA
-11 LLVLMLFAPVSMFV
+11 S
-25 CPADAEAAQTLV
+25 AAQTVLADDAGVWQPV
-37 ENSWR
+37 ENGYYLVGMDGSYLTGWQQM
-42 YEGGQL
+42 GGKWYL
-48 VSDDASSEEDGIAL
+48 LGADGL
-62 LSMDALP
+62 MKT
-69 DGVTAQGIDVSEH
+69 GWEQE
-82 QGRIDWDA
+82 
-90 VKASG
+90 
-95 IDFAILRVGFG
+95 
-106 APSFG
+106 
-111 GRVDYQFNRNISECE
+111 
-126 RLGIPYGVY
+126 
-135 VYSYAFDNQQAADEA
+135 
-150 SMVINCLSGHN
+150 
-161 PRLPVYY
+161 
-168 DLEDNSIIANGRQTG
+168 NG
-183 IALRAQVFCNRISAA
+183 
-198 GYEPGIYASLN
+198 
-209 WFNNILTDSVFKSSS
+209 
-224 WDHWIAQYNS
+224 
-234 QCDYTGNYSFWQ
+234 
-246 YKSNGKVP
+246 
-254 GINGNVDMNYAYV
+254 
-267 DVSLY
+267 
-272 HWQLIDSTWYYA
+272 TWYYLQ
-284 ASNGKAYTGWLFQ
+284 G
-297 SGTWYWLE
+297 
-305 PDVGGAMATGLH
+305 D
-317 ECNGSLYWFN
+317 
-327 SSGAMATGWQN
+327 GAMATGWRN

-378 KNTGGGAYTLAFLDA
+378 KNTGGGAYTLAFLDG

>member
-1 MNKHLKLFSA
+1 MKDRSLWMKKEEKRTAPGLKRALKAVLGHKIVRLAGIAGVSLLFSA
-11 LLVLMLFAPVSMFV
+11 S
-25 CPADAEAAQTLV
+25 AAQTVLADDAGVWQPV
-37 ENSWR
+37 ENGYYLVGMDGSYLTGWQQM
-42 YEGGQL
+42 GGKWY
-48 VSDDASSEEDGIAL
+48 L
-62 LSMDALP
+62 L
-69 DGVTAQGIDVSEH
+69 
-82 QGRIDWDA
+82 
-90 VKASG
+90 
-95 IDFAILRVGFG
+95 G
-106 APSFG
+106 ADSLMKTG
-111 GRVDYQFNRNISECE
+111 WEQE
-126 RLGIPYGVY
+126 
-135 VYSYAFDNQQAADEA
+135 
-150 SMVINCLSGHN
+150 
-161 PRLPVYY
+161 
-168 DLEDNSIIANGRQTG
+168 NG
-183 IALRAQVFCNRISAA
+183 
-198 GYEPGIYASLN
+198 
-209 WFNNILTDSVFKSSS
+209 
-224 WDHWIAQYNS
+224 
-234 QCDYTGNYSFWQ
+234 
-246 YKSNGKVP
+246 
-254 GINGNVDMNYAYV
+254 
-267 DVSLY
+267 
-272 HWQLIDSTWYYA
+272 TWYYLQ
-284 ASNGKAYTGWLFQ
+284 G
-297 SGTWYWLE
+297 
-305 PDVGGAMATGLH
+305 D
-317 ECNGSLYWFN
+317 
-327 SSGAMATGWQN
+327 GAMATGWQN

-432 ILNGKLQQIAEH
+432 ILNGKLQQLAEH

>member
-1 MNKHLKLFSA
+1 MKDRKLWMKKEEKRTAPGLKRALKAVLGHKIVRLAGIAGVSLLFSA
-11 LLVLMLFAPVSMFV
+11 S
-25 CPADAEAAQTLV
+25 AAQTVLADDAGVWQPV
-37 ENSWR
+37 ENGYYLVGMDGSYLTGWQQM
-42 YEGGQL
+42 GGKWYL
-48 VSDDASSEEDGIAL
+48 LGADGL
-62 LSMDALP
+62 MKT
-69 DGVTAQGIDVSEH
+69 GWEQE
-82 QGRIDWDA
+82 
-90 VKASG
+90 
-95 IDFAILRVGFG
+95 
-106 APSFG
+106 
-111 GRVDYQFNRNISECE
+111 
-126 RLGIPYGVY
+126 
-135 VYSYAFDNQQAADEA
+135 
-150 SMVINCLSGHN
+150 
-161 PRLPVYY
+161 
-168 DLEDNSIIANGRQTG
+168 NG
-183 IALRAQVFCNRISAA
+183 
-198 GYEPGIYASLN
+198 
-209 WFNNILTDSVFKSSS
+209 
-224 WDHWIAQYNS
+224 
-234 QCDYTGNYSFWQ
+234 
-246 YKSNGKVP
+246 
-254 GINGNVDMNYAYV
+254 
-267 DVSLY
+267 
-272 HWQLIDSTWYYA
+272 TWYYLQ
-284 ASNGKAYTGWLFQ
+284 G
-297 SGTWYWLE
+297 
-305 PDVGGAMATGLH
+305 D
-317 ECNGSLYWFN
+317 
-327 SSGAMATGWQN
+327 GAMATGWQN

-479 HTEIYLINCDDVTQ
+479 HTEFYLINCDDVTQ

>member
-1 MNKHLKLFSA
+1 MKDRNLWMKKEEKRTAPGLKGALKAVLGHKIVRLAGIAGVSLLFSA
-11 LLVLMLFAPVSMFV
+11 S
-25 CPADAEAAQTLV
+25 AAQTVLADDAGVWQPV
-37 ENSWR
+37 ENGYYLVGMDGSYLTGWQQM
-42 YEGGQL
+42 GGKWYL
-48 VSDDASSEEDGIAL
+48 LGADGL
-62 LSMDALP
+62 MKT
-69 DGVTAQGIDVSEH
+69 GWEQE
-82 QGRIDWDA
+82 
-90 VKASG
+90 
-95 IDFAILRVGFG
+95 
-106 APSFG
+106 
-111 GRVDYQFNRNISECE
+111 
-126 RLGIPYGVY
+126 
-135 VYSYAFDNQQAADEA
+135 
-150 SMVINCLSGHN
+150 
-161 PRLPVYY
+161 
-168 DLEDNSIIANGRQTG
+168 NG
-183 IALRAQVFCNRISAA
+183 
-198 GYEPGIYASLN
+198 
-209 WFNNILTDSVFKSSS
+209 
-224 WDHWIAQYNS
+224 
-234 QCDYTGNYSFWQ
+234 
-246 YKSNGKVP
+246 
-254 GINGNVDMNYAYV
+254 
-267 DVSLY
+267 
-272 HWQLIDSTWYYA
+272 TWYYLQ
-284 ASNGKAYTGWLFQ
+284 G
-297 SGTWYWLE
+297 
-305 PDVGGAMATGLH
+305 D
-317 ECNGSLYWFN
+317 
-327 SSGAMATGWQN
+327 GAMATGWQN

-349 GAMEGTTFT
+349 GAMEETTFT

-479 HTEIYLINCDDVTQ
+479 HTEIYLINCYDVTQ

>member
-1 MNKHLKLFSA
+1 MKDRNLWMKKEEKRTAPGLKGALKAVLGHKIVRLAGIAGVSLLFSA
-11 LLVLMLFAPVSMFV
+11 S
-25 CPADAEAAQTLV
+25 AAQTVLADDAGVWQPV
-37 ENSWR
+37 ENGYYLVGMDGSYLTGWQQM
-42 YEGGQL
+42 GGKWYL
-48 VSDDASSEEDGIAL
+48 LGADGL
-62 LSMDALP
+62 MKT
-69 DGVTAQGIDVSEH
+69 GWEQE
-82 QGRIDWDA
+82 
-90 VKASG
+90 
-95 IDFAILRVGFG
+95 
-106 APSFG
+106 
-111 GRVDYQFNRNISECE
+111 
-126 RLGIPYGVY
+126 
-135 VYSYAFDNQQAADEA
+135 
-150 SMVINCLSGHN
+150 
-161 PRLPVYY
+161 
-168 DLEDNSIIANGRQTG
+168 NG
-183 IALRAQVFCNRISAA
+183 
-198 GYEPGIYASLN
+198 
-209 WFNNILTDSVFKSSS
+209 
-224 WDHWIAQYNS
+224 
-234 QCDYTGNYSFWQ
+234 
-246 YKSNGKVP
+246 
-254 GINGNVDMNYAYV
+254 
-267 DVSLY
+267 
-272 HWQLIDSTWYYA
+272 TWYYLQ
-284 ASNGKAYTGWLFQ
+284 G
-297 SGTWYWLE
+297 
-305 PDVGGAMATGLH
+305 D
-317 ECNGSLYWFN
+317 
-327 SSGAMATGWQN
+327 GAMATGWQN

-378 KNTGGGAYTLAFLDA
+378 KNTGGGAYTLAFLDG

-510 DRVIYYKEMGV
+510 DRGIYYKEMGV

>member
-1 MNKHLKLFSA
+1 MKDRNLWMKKEEKRTAPGLKRALKAVLGHKIVRLAGIAGVSLLFSA
-11 LLVLMLFAPVSMFV
+11 S
-25 CPADAEAAQTLV
+25 AAQTVLADDAGVWQPV
-37 ENSWR
+37 ENGYYLVGMDGSYLTGWQQM
-42 YEGGQL
+42 GGKWYL
-48 VSDDASSEEDGIAL
+48 LGADGL
-62 LSMDALP
+62 M
-69 DGVTAQGIDVSEH
+69 
-82 QGRIDWDA
+82 
-90 VKASG
+90 K
-95 IDFAILRVGFG
+95 
-106 APSFG
+106 
-111 GRVDYQFNRNISECE
+111 
-126 RLGIPYGVY
+126 
-135 VYSYAFDNQQAADEA
+135 
-150 SMVINCLSGHN
+150 
-161 PRLPVYY
+161 
-168 DLEDNSIIANGRQTG
+168 TG
-183 IALRAQVFCNRISAA
+183 WEQEK
-198 GYEPGIYASLN
+198 G
-209 WFNNILTDSVFKSSS
+209 
-224 WDHWIAQYNS
+224 
-234 QCDYTGNYSFWQ
+234 
-246 YKSNGKVP
+246 
-254 GINGNVDMNYAYV
+254 
-267 DVSLY
+267 
-272 HWQLIDSTWYYA
+272 TWYYLQ
-284 ASNGKAYTGWLFQ
+284 G
-297 SGTWYWLE
+297 
-305 PDVGGAMATGLH
+305 D
-317 ECNGSLYWFN
+317 
-327 SSGAMATGWQN
+327 GAMATGWQN

-358 KDETQYT
+358 KDETQYM

-400 SLNELKADAFD
+400 GLNELKADAFG

>member
-1 MNKHLKLFSA
+1 MKDRKLWMKKEEKRTAPGLKRALKAVLGHKIVRLAGIAGVSLLFSA
-11 LLVLMLFAPVSMFV
+11 S
-25 CPADAEAAQTLV
+25 AAQTVLADDAGVWQPV
-37 ENSWR
+37 ENGYYLVGMDGSYLTGWQQM
-42 YEGGQL
+42 GGKWYL
-48 VSDDASSEEDGIAL
+48 LGADGL
-62 LSMDALP
+62 MKT
-69 DGVTAQGIDVSEH
+69 GWEQE
-82 QGRIDWDA
+82 
-90 VKASG
+90 
-95 IDFAILRVGFG
+95 
-106 APSFG
+106 
-111 GRVDYQFNRNISECE
+111 
-126 RLGIPYGVY
+126 
-135 VYSYAFDNQQAADEA
+135 
-150 SMVINCLSGHN
+150 
-161 PRLPVYY
+161 
-168 DLEDNSIIANGRQTG
+168 NG
-183 IALRAQVFCNRISAA
+183 
-198 GYEPGIYASLN
+198 
-209 WFNNILTDSVFKSSS
+209 
-224 WDHWIAQYNS
+224 
-234 QCDYTGNYSFWQ
+234 
-246 YKSNGKVP
+246 
-254 GINGNVDMNYAYV
+254 
-267 DVSLY
+267 
-272 HWQLIDSTWYYA
+272 TWYYLQ
-284 ASNGKAYTGWLFQ
+284 G
-297 SGTWYWLE
+297 
-305 PDVGGAMATGLH
+305 D
-317 ECNGSLYWFN
+317 
-327 SSGAMATGWQN
+327 GAMATGWQN

-418 YDDDKKDYDKDASF
+418 YDDNKKDYDKDASF

>member
-1 MNKHLKLFSA
+1 MKDRNLWMKKEEKRTAPGLKRALKVVLGHKIVRLAGIAGVSLLFSA
-11 LLVLMLFAPVSMFV
+11 S
-25 CPADAEAAQTLV
+25 AAQIVLADDAGVWQPV
-37 ENSWR
+37 ENGYYLVGMDGSYLTGWQQM
-42 YEGGQL
+42 GGKWYL
-48 VSDDASSEEDGIAL
+48 LGADGL
-62 LSMDALP
+62 MKT
-69 DGVTAQGIDVSEH
+69 GWEQENGI
-82 QGRIDWDA
+82 
-90 VKASG
+90 
-95 IDFAILRVGFG
+95 
-106 APSFG
+106 
-111 GRVDYQFNRNISECE
+111 
-126 RLGIPYGVY
+126 
-135 VYSYAFDNQQAADEA
+135 
-150 SMVINCLSGHN
+150 
-161 PRLPVYY
+161 
-168 DLEDNSIIANGRQTG
+168 
-183 IALRAQVFCNRISAA
+183 
-198 GYEPGIYASLN
+198 
-209 WFNNILTDSVFKSSS
+209 
-224 WDHWIAQYNS
+224 
-234 QCDYTGNYSFWQ
+234 
-246 YKSNGKVP
+246 
-254 GINGNVDMNYAYV
+254 
-267 DVSLY
+267 
-272 HWQLIDSTWYYA
+272 WYYLQ
-284 ASNGKAYTGWLFQ
+284 G
-297 SGTWYWLE
+297 
-305 PDVGGAMATGLH
+305 D
-317 ECNGSLYWFN
+317 
-327 SSGAMATGWQN
+327 GAMATGWQN

-393 DTQAMAD
+393 DTQAMVD

>member
-1 MNKHLKLFSA
+1 MKDRNLWMKKEEKRTAPGLKRVLKAVLGHKIVRLAGIAGVSLLFSA
-11 LLVLMLFAPVSMFV
+11 SV
-25 CPADAEAAQTLV
+25 AQTVLADDAGVWQPV
-37 ENSWR
+37 ENGYYLVGMDGSYLTGWQQM
-42 YEGGQL
+42 GGKWYL
-48 VSDDASSEEDGIAL
+48 LGADGL
-62 LSMDALP
+62 MKT
-69 DGVTAQGIDVSEH
+69 G
-82 QGRIDWDA
+82 W
-90 VKASG
+90 
-95 IDFAILRVGFG
+95 
-106 APSFG
+106 
-111 GRVDYQFNRNISECE
+111 
-126 RLGIPYGVY
+126 
-135 VYSYAFDNQQAADEA
+135 QQE
-150 SMVINCLSGHN
+150 
-161 PRLPVYY
+161 
-168 DLEDNSIIANGRQTG
+168 NG
-183 IALRAQVFCNRISAA
+183 
-198 GYEPGIYASLN
+198 
-209 WFNNILTDSVFKSSS
+209 
-224 WDHWIAQYNS
+224 
-234 QCDYTGNYSFWQ
+234 
-246 YKSNGKVP
+246 
-254 GINGNVDMNYAYV
+254 
-267 DVSLY
+267 
-272 HWQLIDSTWYYA
+272 TWYYLQ
-284 ASNGKAYTGWLFQ
+284 G
-297 SGTWYWLE
+297 
-305 PDVGGAMATGLH
+305 DGAMV
-317 ECNGSLYWFN
+317 
-327 SSGAMATGWQN
+327 TGWQN

-454 GSSRIPDEGT
+454 GSSRIPYEGT

>member
-1 MNKHLKLFSA
+1 MKDRNLWMKKEEKRTAPGLKRALKAVLGHKIVRLAGIAGVSLLFSA
-11 LLVLMLFAPVSMFV
+11 S
-25 CPADAEAAQTLV
+25 AAQTVLADDAGVWQPV
-37 ENSWR
+37 ENGYYLVGMDGSYLTGWQQM
-42 YEGGQL
+42 GGKWYL
-48 VSDDASSEEDGIAL
+48 LGADGL
-62 LSMDALP
+62 MKT
-69 DGVTAQGIDVSEH
+69 GWEQE
-82 QGRIDWDA
+82 
-90 VKASG
+90 
-95 IDFAILRVGFG
+95 
-106 APSFG
+106 
-111 GRVDYQFNRNISECE
+111 
-126 RLGIPYGVY
+126 
-135 VYSYAFDNQQAADEA
+135 
-150 SMVINCLSGHN
+150 
-161 PRLPVYY
+161 
-168 DLEDNSIIANGRQTG
+168 NG
-183 IALRAQVFCNRISAA
+183 
-198 GYEPGIYASLN
+198 
-209 WFNNILTDSVFKSSS
+209 
-224 WDHWIAQYNS
+224 
-234 QCDYTGNYSFWQ
+234 
-246 YKSNGKVP
+246 
-254 GINGNVDMNYAYV
+254 
-267 DVSLY
+267 
-272 HWQLIDSTWYYA
+272 TWYYLQ
-284 ASNGKAYTGWLFQ
+284 G
-297 SGTWYWLE
+297 
-305 PDVGGAMATGLH
+305 D
-317 ECNGSLYWFN
+317 
-327 SSGAMATGWQN
+327 GAMATGWQN

-521 AHQQVGDKHYYMII
+521 AHRQVGDKHYYMII

>member
-1 MNKHLKLFSA
+1 MKDRNLWMKKEEKRTAPGLKRALKAVLGHKIVRLAGIAGVSLLFSA
-11 LLVLMLFAPVSMFV
+11 S
-25 CPADAEAAQTLV
+25 AAQTVLADDAGVWQPV
-37 ENSWR
+37 ENGYYLVGMDGSYLTGWQQM
-42 YEGGQL
+42 GGKWYL
-48 VSDDASSEEDGIAL
+48 LGADGL
-62 LSMDALP
+62 MKT
-69 DGVTAQGIDVSEH
+69 GWEQE
-82 QGRIDWDA
+82 
-90 VKASG
+90 
-95 IDFAILRVGFG
+95 
-106 APSFG
+106 
-111 GRVDYQFNRNISECE
+111 
-126 RLGIPYGVY
+126 
-135 VYSYAFDNQQAADEA
+135 
-150 SMVINCLSGHN
+150 
-161 PRLPVYY
+161 
-168 DLEDNSIIANGRQTG
+168 NG
-183 IALRAQVFCNRISAA
+183 
-198 GYEPGIYASLN
+198 
-209 WFNNILTDSVFKSSS
+209 
-224 WDHWIAQYNS
+224 
-234 QCDYTGNYSFWQ
+234 
-246 YKSNGKVP
+246 
-254 GINGNVDMNYAYV
+254 
-267 DVSLY
+267 
-272 HWQLIDSTWYYA
+272 TWYYLQ
-284 ASNGKAYTGWLFQ
+284 G
-297 SGTWYWLE
+297 
-305 PDVGGAMATGLH
+305 D
-317 ECNGSLYWFN
+317 
-327 SSGAMATGWQN
+327 GAMATGWQN

-378 KNTGGGAYTLAFLDA
+378 KNTGGGAYTLAFLDG